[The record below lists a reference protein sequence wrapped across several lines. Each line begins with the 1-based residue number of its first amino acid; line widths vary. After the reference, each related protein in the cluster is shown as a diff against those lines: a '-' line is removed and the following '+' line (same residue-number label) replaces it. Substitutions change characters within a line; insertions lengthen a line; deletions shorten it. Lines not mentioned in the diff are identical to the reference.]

1 MSSSGS
7 GRVPQGERSQ
17 AMRQRLLDA
26 TVACL
31 VEYGWSGTS
40 TVLVSERAG
49 VSRGA
54 QLHHF
59 PTKNDL
65 VLAAVEHLWETRG
78 AAHRTAFADL
88 PDGPDRIRHVVHLLG
103 EHFSGD
109 LYAAAL
115 ELWVAARGD
124 AALHA
129 AVVRLEQRI
138 GSTAHRLTVE
148 ALGVDES
155 VPGVRELVQAT
166 LDLVRGLGLANTLT
180 DDSARRRRVL
190 DRWAVT
196 LDGALRDLN
205 AAPPLTR

>member
-1 MSSSGS
+1 MSSSAA

-17 AMRQRLLDA
+17 AMRRRLLDA
-26 TVACL
+26 TVRCL

-59 PTKNDL
+59 PTKNHL
-65 VLAAVEHLWETRG
+65 VLAAVEHLWESR
-78 AAHRTAFADL
+78 AEAHRAAFAAL
-88 PDGPDRIRHVVHLLG
+88 PDGPDKVHRVVHLLG

-109 LYAAAL
+109 LYTAAL
-115 ELWVAARGD
+115 ELWVAARSD
-124 AALHA
+124 AALHE

-138 GSTAHRLTVE
+138 GQAAHRRTVE

-180 DDSARRRRVL
+180 DDSARRARIL
-190 DRWAVT
+190 DRWART
-196 LDGALRDLN
+196 LDQALRT
-205 AAPPLTR
+205 ATP